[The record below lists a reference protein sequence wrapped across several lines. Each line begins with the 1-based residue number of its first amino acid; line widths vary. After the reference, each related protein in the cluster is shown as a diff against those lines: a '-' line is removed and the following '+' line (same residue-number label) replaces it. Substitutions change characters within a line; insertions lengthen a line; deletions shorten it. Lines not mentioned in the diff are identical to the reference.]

1 MSRGL
6 PRTPR
11 EPRDS
16 VSEATAAR
24 LSVYVR
30 CLAELEGEGRE
41 HISSQ
46 ELARRF
52 HLNSPQIRKDL
63 ATFGEFGIRG
73 VGYDIG
79 ALKRHLISILGLDQV
94 RRVAIVGAGRLGCA
108 LADYGGFRSGNFRIV
123 ALFDNDRARIGSRS
137 RAGVPVHDVRRMAD
151 VVAREQIEIAVIA
164 VPASAAS
171 EVARRC
177 WEAGLKAVLN
187 FAPVRLD
194 PPPEAFLKNVDL
206 KINLETLSFYIAR
219 PPVRPPKLK
228 GETHAFQAEAAFP
241 GRPRRPRPEARHAGS
256 RLSPAEADRG

>member
-1 MSRGL
+1 MSRNSAL
-6 PRTPR
+6 SRSARDAR
-11 EPRDS
+11 EP

-30 CLAELEGEGRE
+30 CLATLEGEGLD

-52 HLNSPQIRKDL
+52 HLNSAQIRKDL

-73 VGYDIG
+73 VGYAIG
-79 ALKRHLISILGLDQV
+79 ALKRRLISILGLDRT
-94 RRVAIVGAGRLGCA
+94 RRVAIIGAGRLGSA
-108 LADYGGFRSGNFRIV
+108 LADYGGFRSGGFRIV
-123 ALFDNDRARIGSRS
+123 ALFDNDRARIGSKS
-137 RAGVPVHDVRRMAD
+137 RAGVPVHDVRRLAEI
-151 VVAREQIEIAVIA
+151 VALEKIEIGVIT

-171 EVARRC
+171 EVARMC

-194 PPPEAFLKNVDL
+194 PPPDAYLKNVDL

-219 PPVRPPKLK
+219 
-228 GETHAFQAEAAFP
+228 
-241 GRPRRPRPEARHAGS
+241 S
-256 RLSPAEADRG
+256 

>member
-1 MSRGL
+1 MSRTSTL
-6 PRTPR
+6 SRSARDAR
-11 EPRDS
+11 ES

-30 CLAELEGEGRE
+30 CLATLEGEGLD

-52 HLNSPQIRKDL
+52 HLNSAQIRKDL

-73 VGYDIG
+73 VGYAIG
-79 ALKRHLISILGLDQV
+79 ALKRHLISILGLDRT
-94 RRVAIVGAGRLGCA
+94 RRVAIIGAGRLGSA
-108 LADYGGFRSGNFRIV
+108 LADYGGFRSGGFRIV
-123 ALFDNDRARIGSRS
+123 ALFDNDRARIGSKS
-137 RAGVPVHDVRRMAD
+137 RAGVPVHDARRLAEI
-151 VVAREQIEIAVIA
+151 VALEKIEIGVIT

-171 EVARRC
+171 EVARMC

-194 PPPEAFLKNVDL
+194 PPPDAYLKNVDL

-219 PPVRPPKLK
+219 
-228 GETHAFQAEAAFP
+228 
-241 GRPRRPRPEARHAGS
+241 S
-256 RLSPAEADRG
+256 